1 MYLHETEFENVTYDF
16 KRHLAQNDLTL
27 SPLSIDTLQVN
38 ITYMCNQACRHC
50 HVQASPDRNEQMD
63 RRTVDRCLAIL
74 SGHDAIGT
82 LDLTGGAP
90 ELNPSFEHLVI
101 EARKLGKDVIVRHN
115 LTVTLDGNPR
125 TGESMEHLPEFF
137 SGQQVE
143 LACSL
148 PYYGEYFTDG
158 QRGCGVFEKS
168 IESLR
173 RLNSRGYGQEGT
185 GLILNLVYNPA
196 GAFLP
201 ADQCTLESDY
211 KKALASQY
219 GITFNALH
227 TITNMP
233 IFRFRKKLK
242 ALGALENYWDKL
254 VQAFNPS
261 ATEAVMCR
269 NQVSVG
275 YDGRIYDCDFNQVLG
290 LQVER
295 GELMTVFNFDYDRLM
310 EREILVA
317 PHCFGCTAGAGSS
330 CGGSTV

>member
-1 MYLHETEFENVTYDF
+1 MFLHEDEFENVTHDF
-16 KRHLAQNDLTL
+16 RRHLVENDLTL
-27 SPLSIDTLQVN
+27 SPLSIDILQVN

-50 HVQASPDRNEQMD
+50 HVQASPHRNEQMD

-74 SGHDAIGT
+74 SEHDGIGT

-90 ELNPSFEHLVI
+90 ELNPSFGHFVA
-101 EARKLGKDVIVRHN
+101 EARKLDKHVIVRHN

-125 TGESMEHLPEFF
+125 TGKSLEFLPEFF
-137 SGQQVE
+137 SEQKVE

-148 PYYGEYFTDG
+148 PYYQDYFTDG
-158 QRGCGVFEKS
+158 QRGSGVFEKS

-201 ADQCTLESDY
+201 ADQCTLENDF
-211 KKALASQY
+211 KKALASRY
-219 GITFNALH
+219 GITFNSLY

-233 IFRFRKKLK
+233 IFRFRKKLQ
-242 ALGALENYWDKL
+242 ALGTLEEYWDKL

-261 ATEAVMCR
+261 ATEGVMCR
-269 NQVSVG
+269 NQISVG
-275 YDGRIYDCDFNQVLG
+275 YDGRLYDCDFNQVLG
-290 LQVER
+290 MQIDR
-295 GELMTVFNFDYDRLM
+295 GGPMTVFNFDCDRLLT
-310 EREILVA
+310 REILVA

-330 CGGSTV
+330 CGGSTA